1 MIIKL
6 ALEKMFKFFKKK
18 SGIILFIALMTLLIV
33 VLLANVVLS
42 LMSSQSRITQ
52 HQIGRIQA
60 FYAAQAGMVYA
71 LEMLRKG
78 TASGGW
84 NQASCGPPA
93 NPPGCVRPDASFSA
107 SIRDPVAPNTA
118 RQVRI
123 VFCPTGSICA
133 PSTTRCTTPAGI
145 TFCINVTADYTG
157 R

>member
-84 NQASCGPPA
+84 NQASCA
-93 NPPGCVRPDASFSA
+93 PPGCAFPDANFPSTV
-107 SIRDPVAPNTA
+107 RDPVSNTTS
-118 RQVRI
+118 QIRI
-123 VFCPTGSICA
+123 VFCPQGLTCN
-133 PSTTRCTTPAGI
+133 PSTTPCVTPAADYP
-145 TFCINVTADYTG
+145 FCINVTADYTG